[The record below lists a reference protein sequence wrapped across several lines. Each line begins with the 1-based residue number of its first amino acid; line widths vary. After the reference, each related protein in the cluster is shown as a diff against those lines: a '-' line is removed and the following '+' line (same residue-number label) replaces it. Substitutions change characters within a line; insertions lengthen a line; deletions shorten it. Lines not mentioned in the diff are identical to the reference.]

1 MRHPKYQNLIYS
13 RLEPVRKIEVND
25 KPEEERNHQ
34 EPDSRHQTKYKEDE
48 GRDDQDLE
56 VKDNQDHGPINKQ
69 EIALLYQDHCC
80 NIIFKYCMYILTTLP
95 FFTYTFCDSFNYTFP
110 HFSTVIRV
118 TG

>member
-1 MRHPKYQNLIYS
+1 MRHPKYQDLIYS
-13 RLEPVRKIEVND
+13 RLEPVRKTEVND

-56 VKDNQDHGPINKQ
+56 VKDNQDHGPINKL
-69 EIALLYQDHCC
+69 EIAPLYQDQCC
-80 NIIFKYCMYILTTLP
+80 NIIFKYCIYILTTLP